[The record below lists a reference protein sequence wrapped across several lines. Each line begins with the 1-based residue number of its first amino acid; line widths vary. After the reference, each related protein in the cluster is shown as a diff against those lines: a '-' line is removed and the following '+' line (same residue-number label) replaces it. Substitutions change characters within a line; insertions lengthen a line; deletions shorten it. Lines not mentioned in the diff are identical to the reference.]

1 MIIYVYYVYMHIL
14 HTSSTSSMTSGATQK
29 TCGAPSDLCDFFQVQ
44 DLTGLLA
51 MLSHL
56 ASVRG
61 LWATQYIWETRELAN
76 MISVAI
82 STYR

>member
-14 HTSSTSSMTSGATQK
+14 HTSSTSSYMTSGATQK
-29 TCGAPSDLCDFFQVQ
+29 PLAPSDLCDFFQVQ

-51 MLSHL
+51 MLGHL
-56 ASVRG
+56 ATVRWMG
-61 LWATQYIWETRELAN
+61 WATQYIWETRELAN

-82 STYR
+82 ST